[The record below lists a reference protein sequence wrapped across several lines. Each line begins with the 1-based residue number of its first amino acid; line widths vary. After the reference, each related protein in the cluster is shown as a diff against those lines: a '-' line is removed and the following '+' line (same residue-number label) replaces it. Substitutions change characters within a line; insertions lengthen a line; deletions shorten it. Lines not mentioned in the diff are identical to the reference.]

1 MSPVP
6 MWVLPREGRDGG
18 VQGTVTFRAPGRG
31 LLQQAAQDGE
41 SRVRE
46 EAVKSQEE
54 DASSKPPGGGGG
66 GTTSVTREA
75 EGRALACL
83 PCKMALPPAA
93 AEPGEKG
100 SSKGTRVVHK
110 LSRDQC
116 GHQIQFGEEMYGEE
130 MDGWLLRTQSENFK
144 LTYSDFYWS
153 GSIFISIYNSIYIIY
168 IYNM

>member
-1 MSPVP
+1 MAHVTGAYVGASQRRPG
-6 MWVLPREGRDGG
+6 WRGAGA
-18 VQGTVTFRAPGRG
+18 VTFRAPGRG
-31 LLQQAAQDGE
+31 LLQQAARDGE

-54 DASSKPPGGGGG
+54 DASSKPPGA
-66 GTTSVTREA
+66 TTSVTREA

-144 LTYSDFYWS
+144 LTCSDFYWS

>member
-1 MSPVP
+1 MAGCRGSD
-6 MWVLPREGRDGG
+6 L
-18 VQGTVTFRAPGRG
+18 QGSRKRPTPAGCPGRG
-31 LLQQAAQDGE
+31 EQSQGGSSE
-41 SRVRE
+41 
-46 EAVKSQEE
+46 KSGGGCFLK
-54 DASSKPPGGGGG
+54 ATGGGG

-83 PCKMALPPAA
+83 PCKMALLPAA

-116 GHQIQFGEEMYGEE
+116 GHQIQFGEETYGEE

-144 LTYSDFYWS
+144 LTCSDFYWS